1 MPRRNPEVERL
12 ETLVTSLQRQLDERR
27 RDPGDLSVN
36 GCGDNSCEVRTPRGM
51 ATNGGCRCDP
61 REVRL
66 ALRHYKRLAMFREE
80 TVLEVRA
87 EAERLRCEVARLE
100 QRACGEE
107 A

>member
-36 GCGDNSCEVRTPRGM
+36 GCGDNSCEVRKPRGM
-51 ATNGGCRCDP
+51 ATNGGCRCEE
-61 REVRL
+61 RE
-66 ALRHYKRLAMFREE
+66 LRWAMKYWKRVAAFREE
-80 TVLEVRA
+80 TIRGMVQR
-87 EAERLRCEVARLE
+87 EAEMRIEIARLM
-100 QRACGEE
+100 QRGEE